1 MRGMARPRPQTT
13 VRGGR
18 FPAERLRAQRILD
31 PPDAT
36 PAEVVA
42 DLLAVQAQDSLA
54 TKWAVGLRTPR
65 GASTEVR
72 IDEALAAGTILR
84 THVMRWTWQLISP
97 ADVRWMLALVEP
109 KLIAGAAGRA
119 RELELDATTFRKAH
133 AALER
138 AMRDGAHLTRAEIVE
153 VLERAKVSPEG
164 QRLSH
169 ILGHA
174 ELAGVITSGV
184 ARGKQTTHAH
194 LDLRAPDA
202 RPPMPRGE
210 ALAEAALRYFRSRG
224 PATEADFAWWIG
236 LSLTDARA
244 GLASVRDHLVSE
256 EVEVDGKRVTMWRGR
271 TSTTPMKTPD
281 AHLLPAFDEY
291 LVAYRDRVDM
301 LAPEH
306 VRHHNAGGGLLAPT
320 VVLDGRV
327 VGTWRRTLAR
337 DAVEV
342 TATLF
347 APVTKTH
354 HAAIERAAKRY
365 ATFLD
370 RPLALTVD
378 VLP

>member
-1 MRGMARPRPQTT
+1 MTPANRQTP

-18 FPAERLRAQRILD
+18 LPAERLRAQRLLD
-31 PPDAT
+31 PTDAT

-42 DLLAVQAQDSLA
+42 DLLAVQAQDGLA

-65 GASTEVR
+65 GASTETL
-72 IDEALAAGTILR
+72 IDEALAAGAILR
-84 THVMRWTWQLISP
+84 THVMRWTWQLITP
-97 ADVRWMLALVEP
+97 ADVRWMLALVAP
-109 KLIAGAAGRA
+109 RLVAGAAGRD
-119 RELELDATTFRKAH
+119 RELELDAKTYRKVN
-133 AALER
+133 AALDR
-138 AMRDGAHLTRAEIVE
+138 AMRDGAHLTRTEIVE

-164 QRLSH
+164 QRLSY

-184 ARGKQTTHAH
+184 TRGKQTTHAH
-194 LDLRAPDA
+194 LGLRAPDA
-202 RPPMPRGE
+202 RSPMPREE

-224 PATEADFAWWIG
+224 PATDADFAWWIG

-244 GLASVRDHLVSE
+244 GLAAVRDQLVFE
-256 EVEVDGKRVTMWRGR
+256 EVEVAGKCVTMWRGH
-271 TSTTPMKTPD
+271 TSTAPMTTPD

-291 LVAYRDRVDM
+291 LVAYKDRSDV

-306 VRHHNAGGGLLAPT
+306 TRHHNAGGGLLAPT
-320 VVLDGRV
+320 VVVDGRV
-327 VGTWRRTLAR
+327 VGTWRRMLAR

-347 APVTKTH
+347 APVTKTQQT
-354 HAAIERAAKRY
+354 AIERAAKRY
-365 ATFLD
+365 AAFLD

-378 VLP
+378 VLA